1 MRKESIKQFIAGFLL
16 ALLFSGSANQV
27 YGAERRHADFTL
39 HSTVDLLR
47 APNVKSYSDL
57 SKSALSVGQLLGI
70 DDELAQLEKESN
82 KPVGSRDRLS
92 LLILKQSLM
101 EAILSQGFEIRAVLS
116 KVDTEIADADD
127 LQALL
132 EERRDRAVRLN
143 SIANFI
149 SGGVTGIV
157 GSSLN
162 LGDVNF
168 KADDSIDLS
177 DGVVQTG
184 LAIFALKQ
192 QQGEKQISK
201 GLPNMLSRLF
211 ESNNS
216 LEYPDHIWQFLNSIP
231 VVSDENQTAVGI
243 DDVGKTRR
251 QILMDHW
258 RRLGLIDRQRR
269 DKTSEQERVRT
280 IIGVAPKTRVSID
293 LLDARSAMLHDL
305 RAVISELDNYLLE
318 LVQYLRSVKI

>member
-1 MRKESIKQFIAGFLL
+1 MFNKVVTGGLL
-16 ALLFSGSANQV
+16 AVCILPSVCAQGEA
-27 YGAERRHADFTL
+27 AERRNVDFTL

-47 APNVKSYSDL
+47 APHVNSYGDL

-70 DDELAQLEKESN
+70 SDELDKLDRES
-82 KPVGSRDRLS
+82 KLPAGKRDRLE

-143 SIANFI
+143 SIANLV
-149 SGGVTGIV
+149 SGGITGIV
-157 GSSLN
+157 GSGLN
-162 LGDVNF
+162 LGDINS

-177 DGVVQTG
+177 DGIVQSG

-192 QQGEKQISK
+192 QIGEKQISK

-211 ESNNS
+211 EQNNS
-216 LEYPDHIWQFLNSIP
+216 LEYPDHIWQFLNSVP

-243 DDVGKTRR
+243 DEVGKTRR

-258 RRLGLIDRQRR
+258 RRLGLIDRNRR

-293 LLDARSAMLHDL
+293 LLEARSAMLHDL
-305 RAVISELDNYLLE
+305 RAVVSELDNYLLE

>member
-1 MRKESIKQFIAGFLL
+1 MLNKVVAGCLISVSLMSFVC
-16 ALLFSGSANQV
+16 AHVQA
-27 YGAERRHADFTL
+27 AEKRNVDFTL

-47 APNVKSYSDL
+47 APNVNVYGDL
-57 SKSALSVGQLLGI
+57 SKSALSVAQLLGI
-70 DDELAQLEKESN
+70 DDELGKLDKES
-82 KPVGSRDRLS
+82 KLPAGKRDRLE

-143 SIANFI
+143 SIANLV
-149 SGGVTGIV
+149 SGGITGIV
-157 GSSLN
+157 GSGLN
-162 LGDVNF
+162 LGDINS

-177 DGVVQTG
+177 DGIVQSG

-192 QQGEKQISK
+192 QIGEKQISK

-211 ESNNS
+211 EQNNS
-216 LEYPDHIWQFLNSIP
+216 LEYPDHIWQFLNSVP
-231 VVSDENQTAVGI
+231 VVSDESQTAVSI
-243 DDVGKTRR
+243 DEVGKTRR

-258 RRLGLIDRQRR
+258 RRLGLIDRNRR

-293 LLDARSAMLHDL
+293 LLEARSAMLHDL
-305 RAVISELDNYLLE
+305 RAVVSELDNYLLE